1 MKVSTINFQS
11 VFETAF
17 GNTENSS
24 KDLLNGIKVKKNET
38 WYLVGNLARRGG
50 INPGRITNASPQE
63 EDFDILFKSAL
74 INIADKI
81 QQPFSIT
88 MGFPFSTYN
97 VYKPAAEQFLVKRHF
112 MVEYDTQT
120 FNIKGGVKKAMFDI
134 EKFEIIPE
142 IVGCIIGLKKVLN
155 LSPNENFIA
164 LSLGFGT
171 VEGGLATT
179 DGLVHRTCFSS
190 HGIRYVINN
199 LYRELSQSY

>member
-38 WYLVGNLARRGG
+38 WYLVGNLARKGG

-81 QQPFSIT
+81 QQPF
-88 MGFPFSTYN
+88 
-97 VYKPAAEQFLVKRHF
+97 H
-112 MVEYDTQT
+112 
-120 FNIKGGVKKAMFDI
+120 
-134 EKFEIIPE
+134 
-142 IVGCIIGLKKVLN
+142 
-155 LSPNENFIA
+155 
-164 LSLGFGT
+164 
-171 VEGGLATT
+171 
-179 DGLVHRTCFSS
+179 
-190 HGIRYVINN
+190 
-199 LYRELSQSY
+199 